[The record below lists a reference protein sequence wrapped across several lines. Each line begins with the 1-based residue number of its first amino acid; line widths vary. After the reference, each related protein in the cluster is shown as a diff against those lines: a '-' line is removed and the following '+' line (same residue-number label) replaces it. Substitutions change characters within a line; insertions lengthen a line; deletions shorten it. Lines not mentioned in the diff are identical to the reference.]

1 MIHWAHAFRVAARPS
16 LDLSLPH
23 AANTQVPFYT
33 ATARKQCVPE
43 FQCPSWVIR
52 VISSVRQPLPV
63 YPEEQTFSVSLGMS
77 QKCRKRTSAGGFEMP
92 FPRGFKKRK
101 GYRRNRPNRFSLVLD
116 NLKAKFIRRTL
127 RDHCAREAQ
136 MARLFVDCRDYPS
149 EMNCTVAISAD
160 TKEELVDAAV
170 QHAVAVHGHQ
180 DCPQL
185 REELAKMV
193 KAQ

>member
-1 MIHWAHAFRVAARPS
+1 MEGV
-16 LDLSLPH
+16 
-23 AANTQVPFYT
+23 TV
-33 ATARKQCVPE
+33 
-43 FQCPSWVIR
+43 VID
-52 VISSVRQPLPV
+52 
-63 YPEEQTFSVSLGMS
+63 
-77 QKCRKRTSAGGFEMP
+77 RTDFLW
-92 FPRGFKKRK
+92 
-101 GYRRNRPNRFSLVLD
+101 YY
-116 NLKAKFIRRTL
+116 IRRSQGKVYKANAEN
-127 RDHCAREAQ
+127 HCAREAQ